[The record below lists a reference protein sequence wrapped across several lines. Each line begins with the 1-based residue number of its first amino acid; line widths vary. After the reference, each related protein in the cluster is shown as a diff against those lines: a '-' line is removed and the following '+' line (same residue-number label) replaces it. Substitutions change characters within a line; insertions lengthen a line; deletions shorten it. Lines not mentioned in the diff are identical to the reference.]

1 MTDEEFAAKKVE
13 LAKYLDDPECAVK
26 EYEGFTFGERV
37 RVLEGD
43 DDEGV
48 YEGDEGTVII
58 ETLGS
63 AELGSARTAVFLV
76 VDGLIDPVEITRLE
90 VESI

>member
-1 MTDEEFAAKKVE
+1 MTDEEFAAKVAE
-13 LAKYLDDPECAVK
+13 LTGSLDNPDAAVK
-26 EYEGFTFGERV
+26 EHDGFTFGERV

-58 ETLGS
+58 EALGL

-76 VDGLIDPVEITRLE
+76 VDGLIDPVEITGLE
-90 VESI
+90 VEPV